1 MSDWKP
7 TRASTQALFLVVL
20 ATLILVANAS
30 WSQKASL
37 TQEAQTALDD
47 FLNHDCAVGQKHVA
61 LDRLI
66 EANRQTFG
74 GIENALR
81 DILLIGDPSDSLDI
95 LKEGLAR
102 SWAERQAFL
111 AKGKNIGLTDSEVK
125 LLQTETKDVYIDRNL
140 KRHKAQ
146 HQHNSIIALA
156 AIRSDAAFAA
166 LAEARKTGNA
176 KLQAIIDAAVK
187 RAKSSAVG
195 PGPAEGKSQKKNQ
208 EGPIK
213 QKEMMR

>member
-1 MSDWKP
+1 M
-7 TRASTQALFLVVL
+7 RATTQALILIVV
-20 ATLILVANAS
+20 ATLIFGVNAS

-37 TQEAQTALDD
+37 TQEAQSALDY
-47 FLNHDCAVGQKHVA
+47 FINLDCAVGQKHVA

-66 EANRQTFG
+66 EANRQTSG
-74 GIENALR
+74 DVENALR

-95 LKEGLAR
+95 LKEGLER
-102 SWAERQAFL
+102 SWAERQTFL

-125 LLQTETKDVYIDRNL
+125 QLQTETKDVYIDRNL

-156 AIRSDAAFAA
+156 AIRSDSAYAA

-187 RAKSSAVG
+187 HAKSSAVG
-195 PGPAEGKSQKKNQ
+195 PGPAEGKSPKKSQ
-208 EGPIK
+208 EGQFK
-213 QKEMMR
+213 RKETTR